1 MADELHL
8 PLTDEERDRLAEV
21 AAARAQTPE
30 EYVRDLVAESIDG
43 RFTRALQG
51 LRAELPALAAHEAP
65 DASVV
70 RGELPADEVPMSSHD
85 LRQDR
90 SAA

>member
-8 PLTDEERDRLAEV
+8 PLTDEERERLAE
-21 AAARAQTPE
+21 AAAERAQTPE
-30 EYVRDLVAESIDG
+30 EYVRSLVAENIDG
-43 RFTRALQG
+43 RFLRALQG

-65 DASVV
+65 EVPVV
-70 RGELPADEVPMSSHD
+70 RGELPADEAPMSSRD
-85 LRQDR
+85 LGQDR